1 MRKTCLLVLTFSA
14 AAGLAAAQESAAPA
28 PKAERAQ
35 KIAVVNMERISAESL
50 LGKGYAKKLD
60 DLKNEIDA
68 EGTKKQSDLNKLDA
82 AIKAL
87 QDELDTKGNLL
98 SPEAA
103 DKKRQEI
110 VKKTRDRQAFLED
123 GQAELQRMRD
133 RAQQQAQ
140 AFENEFQVKVRPHI
154 EAVVK
159 EKGIDIL
166 LDSRVVPVSSKD
178 VDVSLEVI
186 NRSNDAERTAAKTA
200 APSAATAK
208 PPAAAAPTPAPTP
221 APAPE
226 KP

>member
-1 MRKTCLLVLTFSA
+1 MTKTCLLALTFA
-14 AAGLAAAQESAAPA
+14 AASLAASAQEPASAAPA
-28 PKAERAQ
+28 KAERTQ
-35 KIAVVNMERISAESL
+35 KIAVINMERISAESL

-68 EGTKKQSDLNKLDA
+68 EGTKKQVELNKLDA
-82 AIKAL
+82 SIKAL
-87 QDELDTKGNLL
+87 QDELDTKGSLL

-103 DKKRQEI
+103 DKKRQDI

-123 GQAELQRMRD
+123 GQAELQKMRD

-140 AFENEFQVKVRPHI
+140 AYENEFQVKVRPHV

-159 EKGIDIL
+159 EKAIDIL

-178 VDVSLEVI
+178 ADVSLDVI
-186 NRSNDAERTAAKTA
+186 NRSNDAER
-200 APSAATAK
+200 ATAK
-208 PPAAAAPTPAPTP
+208 AAAAAAAKPAAPPAPAASP
-221 APAPE
+221 SPAPE

>member
-1 MRKTCLLVLTFSA
+1 MTKTCLLALTFA
-14 AAGLAAAQESAAPA
+14 AASVAASAQEPAAAVPA
-28 PKAERAQ
+28 KPERTQ
-35 KIAVVNMERISAESL
+35 KIAVINMERISSESL

-68 EGTKKQSDLNKLDA
+68 EGSKKQSELNKLDT

-87 QDELDTKGNLL
+87 QDELDTKGSLL

-103 DKKRQEI
+103 DKKRQDI

-123 GQAELQRMRD
+123 GQAELQKMRD

-140 AFENEFQVKVRPHI
+140 AYENEFQVRVRPHV

-178 VDVSLEVI
+178 VDVSLDVI
-186 NRSNDAERTAAKTA
+186 NRSNDAER
-200 APSAATAK
+200 ATAK
-208 PPAAAAPTPAPTP
+208 AAAAAAAKPAAPPAPAASP
-221 APAPE
+221 SPAPE